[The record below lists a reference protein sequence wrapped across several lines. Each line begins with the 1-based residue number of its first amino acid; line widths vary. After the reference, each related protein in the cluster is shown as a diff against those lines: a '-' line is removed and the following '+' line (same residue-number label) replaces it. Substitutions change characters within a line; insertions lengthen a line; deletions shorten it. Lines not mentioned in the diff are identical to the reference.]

1 MGLIP
6 FSIKLLSKGNKSKL
20 DFYSE
25 SLSHALKVSPFATR
39 VDANESSALERRSS
53 CDDAACSECNEHN
66 GRDVTSQYRPD
77 FAEQLAIITHYLHHE
92 GTDFVKPYEA
102 AALALIEGCK
112 DYVEAH
118 RDKRF
123 KKSSFNKDALDVH
136 EMFKD
141 IYAVPFAPTKNPSFT
156 FVDLF
161 AGIGGFRL
169 ALQNLGGRCVFSS
182 EWDYHARA
190 SYLMNYGEMPFG
202 DITQDRVK
210 AFIPDNFD
218 ILCAGFPCQAF
229 SLAGKRRGFEETRG
243 TLFFDVAKIIKLKQ
257 PKAFFLENVKGLTN
271 HDKGKTL
278 KTILK
283 VLREDLGYYVPD
295 VQLVNA
301 RDFGLAQHRERIY
314 IVGFRSD
321 LGISSFDYPS
331 PTDCS
336 KTIADIKEQ
345 EAVDSKYYLSQKYL
359 NTLIAHKERHL
370 TKGNG
375 FGYEVLDD
383 DAVANAI
390 VVGGMG
396 RERNLL
402 VDKRLAT
409 MNTLSRYKYEINS
422 EYIRSMTPREWAR
435 LQGYPEN
442 FIIGVCNHAAYRLFG
457 NSVAVPAIEATAKQ
471 ILSKLS
477 L

>member
-25 SLSHALKVSPFATR
+25 SLSHALKVSPLATR
-39 VDANESSALERRSS
+39 VDANESSALERHSS
-53 CDDAACSECNEHN
+53 CDDAACSECNDHN
-66 GRDVTSQYRPD
+66 GRYMMSQYRPD

-141 IYAVPFAPTKNPSFT
+141 IYAVPFAPTTNPTFT

-190 SYLMNYGEMPFG
+190 TYLMNYGEMPFG
-202 DITQDRVK
+202 DITQDTVK

-409 MNTLSRYKYEINS
+409 MNKLSRYKYEINS

-471 ILSKLS
+471 IRSKLN

>member
-25 SLSHALKVSPFATR
+25 SLSHALKVSPLATR
-39 VDANESSALERRSS
+39 VDANANNALEKHSS
-53 CDDAACSECNEHN
+53 CDDTACSECNEHN

-123 KKSSFNKDALDVH
+123 KKSSFNKDALDEH

-141 IYAVPFAPTKNPSFT
+141 IYAVPFAQTKNPSFT

-190 SYLMNYGEMPFG
+190 TYLMNYGEMPFG
-202 DITQDRVK
+202 DITQDTVK

-229 SLAGKRRGFEETRG
+229 SLAGKRLGFEETRG
-243 TLFFDVAKIIKLKQ
+243 TLFFDVAKIIELKQ

-359 NTLIAHKERHL
+359 NTLIAHKERHS

-409 MNTLSRYKYEINS
+409 MNKLSRYKYEINS

-471 ILSKLS
+471 ILSKLN

>member
-39 VDANESSALERRSS
+39 VDANASNALEKHSS

-77 FAEQLAIITHYLHHE
+77 FAEQLAIITHYLHHD
-92 GTDFVKPYEA
+92 GTEFVTPYET

-141 IYAVPFAPTKNPSFT
+141 IYAVPFASTKNPTFT

-190 SYLMNYGEMPFG
+190 TYLMNYGEMPFG

-359 NTLIAHKERHL
+359 NTLIAHKERHS

-402 VDKRLAT
+402 VDKRLVS
-409 MNTLSRYKYEINS
+409 MNKLSRYKYEINS

-471 ILSKLS
+471 ILSKLN

>member
-25 SLSHALKVSPFATR
+25 SLSHALKVSPIATL
-39 VDANESSALERRSS
+39 VDANESNALEKQSS
-53 CDDAACSECNEHN
+53 ADDAACNECNDHN
-66 GRDVTSQYRPD
+66 GRYMMSQYRPD

-141 IYAVPFAPTKNPSFT
+141 IYAVPFAPTTNPTFT

-190 SYLMNYGEMPFG
+190 TYLTNYGEMPFG

-359 NTLIAHKERHL
+359 NTLIAHKERHS

-383 DAVANAI
+383 NDVANAI

-409 MNTLSRYKYEINS
+409 MNKLSRYKYEINS

-457 NSVAVPAIEATAKQ
+457 NSVAVPAIEVTAKQ
-471 ILSKLS
+471 ILSKLN

>member
-25 SLSHALKVSPFATR
+25 SLSHALKVSPLATR
-39 VDANESSALERRSS
+39 VDANASNALEKHSS

-156 FVDLF
+156 LVDLF

-321 LGISSFDYPS
+321 LGITSFDYPS
-331 PTDCS
+331 PTDGS

-359 NTLIAHKERHL
+359 NTLIAHKERHS

-402 VDKRLAT
+402 VDKRLVS
-409 MNTLSRYKYEINS
+409 MNKLSRYKYEINS

-471 ILSKLS
+471 ILTKLN

>member
-25 SLSHALKVSPFATR
+25 SLSHALKVSPLAPR
-39 VDANESSALERRSS
+39 VDANASNALERRSNY
-53 CDDAACSECNEHN
+53 DDAACSECNDHN

-141 IYAVPFAPTKNPSFT
+141 IYAVPFAPTTNPTFT

-190 SYLMNYGEMPFG
+190 TYLMNYGEMPFG
-202 DITQDRVK
+202 DITQDSVK

-359 NTLIAHKERHL
+359 NTLIAHKERHS

-402 VDKRLAT
+402 VDKRLVS
-409 MNTLSRYKYEINS
+409 MNKLSRYKYEINS

-471 ILSKLS
+471 ILTKLN

>member
-25 SLSHALKVSPFATR
+25 SLSHALKASPLATR
-39 VDANESSALERRSS
+39 VDANASNALESQSS
-53 CDDAACSECNEHN
+53 SDDAACSECNEHN

-92 GTDFVKPYEA
+92 GTTFVKPYEA

-141 IYAVPFAPTKNPSFT
+141 IYAVPFAPTTNPTFT

-190 SYLMNYGEMPFG
+190 TYLMNYGEMPFG
-202 DITQDRVK
+202 DITQDTVK

-409 MNTLSRYKYEINS
+409 MNKLSRYKYEINS

-471 ILSKLS
+471 ILTKLN

>member
-25 SLSHALKVSPFATR
+25 SLSPALKVSTLATR
-39 VDANESSALERRSS
+39 VDANASNALERRSS

-66 GRDVTSQYRPD
+66 DRDVTSQYRPD

-141 IYAVPFAPTKNPSFT
+141 IYAVPFAPTTNPTFT

-161 AGIGGFRL
+161 SGIGGFRL

-190 SYLMNYGEMPFG
+190 TYLMNYGEMPFG
-202 DITQDRVK
+202 DITQDTVK

-359 NTLIAHKERHL
+359 NTLIAHKERHS

-409 MNTLSRYKYEINS
+409 MNKLNRYKYEINS

-471 ILSKLS
+471 ILSKLN

>member
-25 SLSHALKVSPFATR
+25 SLSHALKVSPLATR
-39 VDANESSALERRSS
+39 VDANASNALEKHNS

-141 IYAVPFAPTKNPSFT
+141 IYAVPFAPTKNPNFS

-182 EWDYHARA
+182 EWDYHAR
-190 SYLMNYGEMPFG
+190 STYLMNYGEMPFG
-202 DITQDRVK
+202 DITQDTVK

-295 VQLVNA
+295 VQLINA

-359 NTLIAHKERHL
+359 NTLIAHKERHS

-383 DAVANAI
+383 NDVANAI

-471 ILSKLS
+471 ILSKLN

>member
-25 SLSHALKVSPFATR
+25 SLSHALKASPLATR
-39 VDANESSALERRSS
+39 VDANASNALERRSS

-92 GTDFVKPYEA
+92 GTTFVKPYEA

-141 IYAVPFAPTKNPSFT
+141 IYAVPFAPTTNPTFT

-190 SYLMNYGEMPFG
+190 TYLMNYGEMPFG

-359 NTLIAHKERHL
+359 NTLIAHKERHS

-402 VDKRLAT
+402 VDKRLVS
-409 MNTLSRYKYEINS
+409 MNKLSRYKYEINS

-471 ILSKLS
+471 ILSKLN

>member
-25 SLSHALKVSPFATR
+25 SLSHALKESPLATR
-39 VDANESSALERRSS
+39 VDANASNALERRSS
-53 CDDAACSECNEHN
+53 CDAAACSECNDHN

-136 EMFKD
+136 EIFKD
-141 IYAVPFAPTKNPSFT
+141 IYVVPFAPTKNPTFT

-190 SYLMNYGEMPFG
+190 TYLMNYGEMPFG
-202 DITQDRVK
+202 DITQDTVK

-359 NTLIAHKERHL
+359 NTLIAHKERHS

-409 MNTLSRYKYEINS
+409 MNKLSRYKYEINS

>member
-20 DFYSE
+20 DFYSK
-25 SLSHALKVSPFATR
+25 SLSHALKESPLATL
-39 VDANESSALERRSS
+39 VNADTCNAIERHSN
-53 CDDAACSECNEHN
+53 CDDSACCERN
-66 GRDVTSQYRPD
+66 GRDVARQYRPD

-92 GTDFVKPYEA
+92 GTEFVKPYEA

-123 KKSSFNKDALDVH
+123 KKSSFNKEALDVH

-141 IYAVPFAPTKNPSFT
+141 IYAVPFAPTKNTTFT

-202 DITQDRVK
+202 DITQDTVK

-301 RDFGLAQHRERIY
+301 HNFGLAQHRERIY

-359 NTLIAHKERHL
+359 NTLIAHKERHS

-383 DAVANAI
+383 NDVANAI

-471 ILSKLS
+471 ILSKLK

>member
-25 SLSHALKVSPFATR
+25 SLSHALKASPLATR
-39 VDANESSALERRSS
+39 VDANASNALESQSS
-53 CDDAACSECNEHN
+53 SDDAACSECNEHN

-92 GTDFVKPYEA
+92 GTTFVKPYEA

-141 IYAVPFAPTKNPSFT
+141 IYAVPFAPTTNPTFT

-190 SYLMNYGEMPFG
+190 TYLMNYGEMPFG
-202 DITQDRVK
+202 DITQDTVK

-321 LGISSFDYPS
+321 LGIASFDYPS
-331 PTDCS
+331 PTDCC

-359 NTLIAHKERHL
+359 NTLIAHKERHS

-409 MNTLSRYKYEINS
+409 MNKLSRYKYEINS

-471 ILSKLS
+471 ILSKLK

>member
-25 SLSHALKVSPFATR
+25 SLSHALKVSPLATL
-39 VDANESSALERRSS
+39 VDANASNALESQSS
-53 CDDAACSECNEHN
+53 SDEAACSECNDHN

-92 GTDFVKPYEA
+92 GTDFVKPYES

-123 KKSSFNKDALDVH
+123 KKSSFNRDALDVH

-141 IYAVPFAPTKNPSFT
+141 LYAVPFAPTKKTTFT

-202 DITQDRVK
+202 DITQDTVK

-345 EAVDSKYYLSQKYL
+345 EAVD
-359 NTLIAHKERHL
+359 
-370 TKGNG
+370 
-375 FGYEVLDD
+375 
-383 DAVANAI
+383 
-390 VVGGMG
+390 GG
-396 RERNLL
+396 
-402 VDKRLAT
+402 
-409 MNTLSRYKYEINS
+409 
-422 EYIRSMTPREWAR
+422 
-435 LQGYPEN
+435 
-442 FIIGVCNHAAYRLFG
+442 
-457 NSVAVPAIEATAKQ
+457 
-471 ILSKLS
+471 
-477 L
+477 